1 MSGGGLWNDYGACE
15 LENHDTLLLEC
26 QQHRMVVYLKS
37 KNGTQKDI
45 LSQYTSLL
53 AQLVFVPFPLAS
65 SCQMELM
72 FAILGGQEAV
82 QAAAE
87 EGVKNLCEQCKHGVT
102 TKSIYMSALD
112 F

>member
-15 LENHDTLLLEC
+15 LENHDTLLLEW

-37 KNGTQKDI
+37 KNDTLRDL

-53 AQLVFVPFPLAS
+53 AQLVFAPFPLAS
-65 SCQMELM
+65 NCRMELM
-72 FAILGGQEAV
+72 FVILGGQEAV

-87 EGVKNLCEQCKHGVT
+87 EGVKNLCEQCKHAVT